1 MIEFDHSSKI
11 ASAEWLTSVLTRN
24 GYLASGEVIA
34 VDQKPSRIRMARS
47 SEFFELKL
55 KYSSARTAAPSN
67 CLMKVGRPELFD
79 PSRKEVAFY
88 ELVRGNEHSTGL
100 LTTFGTAIND
110 IARSAV
116 ILMED
121 KRDAFYVTE
130 WPLPPNIN
138 DCEQAVRSLAA
149 IHATWWNSP
158 SLENE
163 GFDRLSRFV
172 HLPDDSP
179 RRLLAAFFDAVGDG
193 ISKPRRAIVER
204 LLERYPQTLKQRIDE
219 TPHSQT
225 LVHDDAH
232 FWNVLLPKNEWQV
245 PIWIDWQTWGV
256 SFGAHD
262 LAYLIGLHWF
272 PERRRRFEKNI
283 LRTYLAELHRRG
295 IDYRYDDLTYDYR
308 LQVAGQLFTPMYFWA
323 LKVPASTWWPHLDR
337 AFSAFDDL
345 DCHELFRV

>member
-1 MIEFDHSSKI
+1 MIHPDDFLRRSSMRWAMESPSHGVQSSSDCLNDI
-11 ASAEWLTSVLTRN
+11 H
-24 GYLASGEVIA
+24 
-34 VDQKPSRIRMARS
+34 KPSSNVSMKRPIRRRWSTTM
-47 SEFFELKL
+47 
-55 KYSSARTAAPSN
+55 RT
-67 CLMKVGRPELFD
+67 
-79 PSRKEVAFY
+79 
-88 ELVRGNEHSTGL
+88 
-100 LTTFGTAIND
+100 
-110 IARSAV
+110 
-116 ILMED
+116 
-121 KRDAFYVTE
+121 
-130 WPLPPNIN
+130 
-138 DCEQAVRSLAA
+138 
-149 IHATWWNSP
+149 
-158 SLENE
+158 
-163 GFDRLSRFV
+163 
-172 HLPDDSP
+172 
-179 RRLLAAFFDAVGDG
+179 
-193 ISKPRRAIVER
+193 
-204 LLERYPQTLKQRIDE
+204 
-219 TPHSQT
+219 
-225 LVHDDAH
+225 